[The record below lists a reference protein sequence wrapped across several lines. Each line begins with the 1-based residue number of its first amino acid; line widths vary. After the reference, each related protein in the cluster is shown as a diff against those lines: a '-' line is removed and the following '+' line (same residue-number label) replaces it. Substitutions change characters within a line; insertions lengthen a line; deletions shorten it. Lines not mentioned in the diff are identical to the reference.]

1 MRNDFECSYYRNINF
16 YHFGPNRPDVL
27 KPPSER
33 FQYRYHY
40 GDKLDALSLSGQSI
54 TCAILYPQQC
64 FSGRAN
70 WASKNNI
77 IILDSLDVLMIL
89 LKVLPQLWLAAMAF
103 SPGNTRGN
111 VVAWRDLVPK
121 GDESAI
127 VSRSKIF
134 YGNGKPRLTFLYVFF
149 VFSNIIDVFFYV
161 NAW

>member
-1 MRNDFECSYYRNINF
+1 MYYRNINV

-27 KPPSER
+27 KSPSER

-40 GDKLDALSLSGQSI
+40 GDMNQLDALSLSGQSV
-54 TCAILYPQQC
+54 TCAILFPQQC

-127 VSRSKIF
+127 VSKSKRV

-149 VFSNIIDVFFYV
+149 VFSNIIDVFSYV